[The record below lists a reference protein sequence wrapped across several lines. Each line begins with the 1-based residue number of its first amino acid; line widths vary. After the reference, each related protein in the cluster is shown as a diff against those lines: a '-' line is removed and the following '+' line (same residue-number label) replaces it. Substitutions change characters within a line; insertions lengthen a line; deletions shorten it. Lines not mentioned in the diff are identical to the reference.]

1 MSFKAA
7 DGTAQLEAVSCA
19 SASFCVAVDN
29 NGSAVTWNGTTWSSP
44 QTVDSNSGTTSQG
57 TIMNAVSCPSA
68 SFCVAV
74 DGNGAFYFNG
84 SSWSTVHA
92 LWNGTEDTGTG
103 PPAGVSCVSASF
115 CVAVG
120 TDGGSYTYNGTSWTT
135 EASVD
140 SPDGAATSFTAVSC
154 TTTTFC
160 MGVGQDNNATAI
172 YNGTSWSPFI
182 PVSDVQT
189 LASVSCPSTTFCVAV
204 DGATGVLTWRA

>member
-1 MSFKAA
+1 
-7 DGTAQLEAVSCA
+7 
-19 SASFCVAVDN
+19 
-29 NGSAVTWNGTTWSSP
+29 
-44 QTVDSNSGTTSQG
+44 
-57 TIMNAVSCPSA
+57 MNAVSCPSA